1 MLSGEDPLYV
11 FFKETLTGDEVE
23 SFFEKSVEEV
33 MDDDES
39 LCKLVEFMMSYCFH
53 AAPREKTLKETRQ
66 LQIDTFREDMAK
78 EIGNDFKSLIEHNTL
93 SDNAWTT
100 WQYVNSYGDWRKKK
114 LALGDKKSK
123 TKHALSSKFTSN
135 GTSRFQP
142 KSGSEGMLLYKK
154 MSNWYA
160 QFMRHPEFKGKVR
173 MLANKIAKSYNLL
186 PTFSEEFGPRQS
198 RPVDDDSEGEEAAEL
213 DMQDINMP
221 SLSFPELNSADSD
234 YVDQGGGYDCY
245 TITYSRTLLACT
257 GPDGSD
263 DENEDKNM
271 SPFDGLEPV

>member
-33 MDDDES
+33 MDDEEI

-66 LQIDTFREDMAK
+66 LQIETFREDMAK

-123 TKHALSSKFTSN
+123 TKHELSSKFTSN

-142 KSGSEGMLLYKK
+142 KSGSEGMLLYEK

-186 PTFSEEFGPRQS
+186 RTFSEEFGPRQS

-213 DMQDINMP
+213 DVQDINMP
-221 SLSFPELNSADSD
+221 SIPLPETNSVDYD
-234 YVDQGGGYDCY
+234 YVDQGKGYD
-245 TITYSRTLLACT
+245 LAPDGT
-257 GPDGSD
+257 GGSD
-263 DENEDKNM
+263 DEEQDENM
-271 SPFDGLEPV
+271 SPTNGTEFV